1 MQHVGYHLWS
11 RNCLPFRSTRV
22 HPRFLVEFVLLDLW
36 FYVWCFVLFLLAI
49 VLSVLRFKLFL
60 MLCAVYVFV
69 LCLVCPLL
77 LLSLDCPFLGF
88 LWRLFPL
95 RITCKCYVAC
105 IYLRI
110 LVSKMIFQYQLMFV
124 LLRSNKACVTSG
136 EGIICL
142 SEAPVYTDC
151 VSVRS
156 VLLCLKCPV
165 CY

>member
-1 MQHVGYHLWS
+1 
-11 RNCLPFRSTRV
+11 
-22 HPRFLVEFVLLDLW
+22 
-36 FYVWCFVLFLLAI
+36 
-49 VLSVLRFKLFL
+49 
-60 MLCAVYVFV
+60 
-69 LCLVCPLL
+69 
-77 LLSLDCPFLGF
+77 
-88 LWRLFPL
+88 
-95 RITCKCYVAC
+95 
-105 IYLRI
+105 
-110 LVSKMIFQYQLMFV
+110 MIFQYQLMFV